1 MIEAE
6 SLNFCGKN
14 QRCFMTEVSVA
25 LSRSFPVVSENSFVV
40 ATLFVAV
47 MYITAPCPPRNESRL
62 SRNPRL

>member
-1 MIEAE
+1 
-6 SLNFCGKN
+6 
-14 QRCFMTEVSVA
+14 MTAVNVA

-47 MYITAPCPPRNESRL
+47 LNITAPCPPRNETRL